1 MKPRLLYVVLP
12 YMTTYGRY
20 GRCNYLVAGAYLF
33 GAKLSMTVSEQR
45 LLEQAEKGSP

>member
-1 MKPRLLYVVLP
+1 VTPYRLYVVLP

-20 GRCNYLVAGAYLF
+20 GRINCLVDGAYLF